1 MNLSAPLNTF
11 GAARLAAGLAL
22 VLFTTSPGYA
32 QQKVPVLTPGVHD
45 QTLSQSGAPTI
56 HYAIS
61 VPPRYHGEP
70 VPLVLALHFGG
81 DSEGAGRSMLDI
93 LIEPALADLGA
104 VIIAPDS
111 LDGGWTTVTNE
122 RAVNALLAA
131 VERSYAI
138 DEKRVIVTGYS
149 MGGAGT
155 WYWAG
160 KYPERFSAAIPVSG
174 RPTPSAGQWRV
185 PIFAVHSRND
195 EVNPIVPTEQRVAEL
210 RKQGVN
216 AEIVVLTGVAHY
228 ETNRFVEGLRQ
239 AVPWIQQVWKTK

>member
-1 MNLSAPLNTF
+1 MNLSAPLKTF
-11 GAARLAAGLAL
+11 GAARFAAGLAL
-22 VLFTTSPGYA
+22 LLLTTQSGSA
-32 QQKVPVLTPGVHD
+32 QEKVPVLTAGVHD
-45 QTLSQSGAPTI
+45 QTLSQTGAPTI

-81 DSEGAGRSMLDI
+81 DPDGAGRSMLDI

-111 LDGGWTTVTNE
+111 LDGGWASATNE
-122 RAVNALLAA
+122 RAVNALLVA

-138 DEKRVIVTGYS
+138 DQKRIIVTGYS
-149 MGGAGT
+149 MGGAGV

-160 KYPERFSAAIPVSG
+160 KYPERFSAAVPVSG
-174 RPTPSAGQWRV
+174 RPTPSAERWRV
-185 PIFAVHSRND
+185 PVFAVHSRND
-195 EVNPIVPTEQRVAEL
+195 QVNPIAPTEQRVAEL
-210 RKQGVN
+210 KKQGVN
-216 AEIVVLTGVAHY
+216 AEIVVLTGIAHY
-228 ETNRFVEGLRQ
+228 ETNRFVEGLHQ